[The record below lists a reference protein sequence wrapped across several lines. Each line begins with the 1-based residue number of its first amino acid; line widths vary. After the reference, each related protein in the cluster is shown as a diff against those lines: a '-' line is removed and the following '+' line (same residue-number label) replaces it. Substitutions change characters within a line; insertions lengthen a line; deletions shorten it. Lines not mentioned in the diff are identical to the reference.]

1 MFISTSRLVYITFSM
16 AYSGSFRKSIPL
28 PSWYLIQESGQ
39 EVQTHDS
46 PSACQQSS
54 ALHSTDSRLEGEQC
68 MPHRLLKSQHL
79 AVFLA
84 EFYLPFRFTLAT
96 VPEESQV
103 SSGLASTTS
112 IAPPSVAHL
121 ATRSRL
127 VLVPPSPC
135 KLLTSD
141 SFSDVGTPRAFTN
154 LTNRHKKRR
163 PHGAAAS
170 RHSQHTLALEG
181 QESRTSRRKSCR
193 AIYQELVDTEE
204 SYLDSL
210 HTVLDLFMSPMERSN
225 AIPHR
230 DFR

>member
-1 MFISTSRLVYITFSM
+1 M

-28 PSWYLIQESGQ
+28 PSWYLLQESGQ
-39 EVQTHDS
+39 EVHTHDS
-46 PSACQQSS
+46 PSACRQSS
-54 ALHSTDSRLEGEQC
+54 SLHSTDSRLEGEQC

-84 EFYLPFRFTLAT
+84 EFYLPSRFTPAT

-103 SSGLASTTS
+103 CSGSTPCIT
-112 IAPPSVAHL
+112 PPSVAHL
-121 ATRSRL
+121 VTRSRL
-127 VLVPPSPC
+127 VLVQPSPC

-154 LTNRHKKRR
+154 LTNRQKKRR

-170 RHSQHTLALEG
+170 RHSQHTPSLEG
-181 QESRTSRRKSCR
+181 QESRTSRRKSCS